1 MPDSKISALPS
12 ATVPLAGTEVL
23 PIVQSSTTDK
33 VTAADLLR
41 QNGQTVTTSNPV
53 LSLAQTWNAGGVT
66 FTGMLFNAT
75 NTASAAASKLLDL
88 QTGGVSQFA
97 IRAGDGRIETALSAF
112 NFWVGATRVLNLQ
125 ANILGLFSDAATI
138 SMGAAGDAVLAR
150 DAANTLAQRNGTNAQ
165 NFRVYNTYTDASNYE
180 RFAINAQSGADVR
193 LQTEKAGTGTVRSIV
208 FGTNASGRWYIDG
221 ASGHFLAA
229 TDNTYDIGASGATRP
244 RNLYLGGF
252 ISAGGSI
259 ITSAGS
265 ALGYSGRS
273 QVTSPSDGVLK
284 ISNNTDTGFSR
295 LQFGGTTNSFPAL
308 KRNGAAISV
317 SLADDSGLANLVAS
331 TVFATNLRAQ
341 SNSGL
346 ITLGSADD
354 VILNRD
360 AADAL
365 ALRNGANAQ
374 TFSIYRSYTD
384 ASNYSRLRMFL
395 SGSTWNLS
403 AEALGTGSASALSIQ
418 SGGNIS
424 FASAGTTEQWRINAG
439 NFIALADNTY
449 DIGASG
455 NFRPRTV
462 YIATS
467 LVVPTITTT
476 SHINA
481 GGYIL
486 AGSSNVIGWNSRS
499 YMQSPS
505 DGVIKLTNSSDN
517 DFTRLQFGGTTSS
530 FPAIARNATEIDFKL
545 ADNSARCGIN
555 VGSIASYGGS
565 SAYVAT
571 AIPAGGTA
579 GVGFKATSAT
589 NFGVFFGS
597 GAPTL
602 SAAKGSLYLRS
613 DGSGTGDR
621 MYVNTDGA
629 TAWTA
634 VTTAT

>member
-165 NFRVYNTYTDASNYE
+165 TFRVYNTYTDASNYE
-180 RFAINAQSGADVR
+180 RGVFDWSTTANNLTIGTQ
-193 LQTEKAGTGTVRSIV
+193 KAGTGATRVINFQVGGAQRLQLGAASATLDVGII
-208 FGTNASGRWYIDG
+208 FG
-221 ASGHFLAA
+221 
-229 TDNTYDIGASGATRP
+229 TDNTHDIGTLGATRP
-244 RNLYLGGF
+244 RHLFTGSNIYPGGV
-252 ISAGGSI
+252 IQWPSSTTITPASGDGTLRLTNNAG
-259 ITSAGS
+259 
-265 ALGYSGRS
+265 
-273 QVTSPSDGVLK
+273 
-284 ISNNTDTGFSR
+284 TGFTL
-295 LQFGGTTNSFPAL
+295 LQFGGTTSSFPAL